1 MSNNQIPEEI
11 IKIDNKFNSLSKE
24 KKENILTLLIDWSLN
39 ELKKLDNQTMKTKQT
54 AMQWLEDNLN
64 FEPYDEEEFISNNKI
79 WEQAKQMEK
88 EQITKAYNSAIPF
101 KFGEEYYN
109 ETYKQQDNVHLSAHT
124 D

>member
-54 AMQWLEDNLN
+54 AIQWLEDNLN

-79 WEQAKQMEK
+79 WEQAKKMEQ
-88 EQITKAYNSAIPF
+88 EQIKDAFNESRLTNPMIGF
-101 KFGEEYYN
+101 KHNNFEQYYN
-109 ETYKQQDNVHLSAHT
+109 ETYGK
-124 D
+124 